1 MWVYRSGNLRNGNG
15 GKMDVQVASPRE
27 SDDDPEIVMGVVVDD
42 EDQMIRDAVAI
53 LSSASASNGGATS
66 PQFMEQVRAEVLQLF
81 AQVDASPELPSIIAG
96 IGNLYENGYDAAA
109 EHMEMAH
116 WGLPHRLQSAR

>member
-1 MWVYRSGNLRNGNG
+1 
-15 GKMDVQVASPRE
+15 MDVQVASPRE
-27 SDDDPEIVMGVVVDD
+27 SDDDPEIVVAVIVDD
-42 EDQMIRDAVAI
+42 EDQIIRDAVAI

-66 PQFMEQVRAEVLQLF
+66 PEFMEQVRAEVLHLF

-116 WGLPHRLQSAR
+116 WGLPHRLQPAR